1 MTGWRDPVPHLESGE
16 GGFTLLEA
24 LVAVA
29 LMGVLLAILSMV
41 TAQWMPGWKAGFD
54 RVQRD
59 DLLGLG
65 LDRIAADV
73 AAAEFVSP
81 GGANAQPLFDGTP
94 SSVTFVRSAIGPNA
108 SAGLEI
114 VRLAETDDERG
125 LVLVRKR
132 APFTP
137 AVTAQVIDSDDF
149 EFTNP
154 IVLVR
159 PPFQVSFAFAGRDR
173 VWQETWHDP
182 AQLPN
187 AVRVTV
193 RNAVTDQILPVST
206 AALLNVNAPA
216 ECAWSTGG
224 ACGGQNGGAAIPNG
238 PAPFQPGMTQPGPGP
253 PPQ

>member
-1 MTGWRDPVPHLESGE
+1 MIHRRVFARGVVSGE
-16 GGFTLLEA
+16 SGFTLLEA

-29 LMGVLLAILSMV
+29 LMGVLLATLSTV

-54 RVQRD
+54 RVQGA

-65 LDRIAADV
+65 LDRIAADL
-73 AAAEFVSP
+73 AAAEFVSLA
-81 GGANAQPLFDGTP
+81 GANARPLFDGTA

-114 VRLAETDDERG
+114 VRLAETDDARG
-125 LVLVRKR
+125 RVLVRDR
-132 APFTP
+132 VAFVP
-137 AVTAQVIDSDDF
+137 VTAEALDAGEL

-159 PPFQVSFAFAGRDR
+159 PPFHVSFAFAGPDR
-173 VWQETWHDP
+173 IWQETWQD
-182 AQLPN
+182 AVQLPN

-206 AALLNVNAPA
+206 ATLLNVNAPA
-216 ECAWSTGG
+216 ECVRGTGT
-224 ACGGQNGGAAIPNG
+224 ACGGQNGGAAIPTG
-238 PAPFQPGMTQPGPGP
+238 PGITPPGTTQPGPGS